1 MISSDNVA
9 TRVQEL
15 RRVLETL
22 PTRLFEDLVA
32 AAAAA
37 SASLR
42 RQGGVYFVGNGG
54 SAAEAEHLAAELVG
68 RFASERPPMRGGT
81 LTSSGVILTALAN
94 DYPADELFA
103 RQVRGL
109 LDERDT
115 LVALSTSGRSRNVLL
130 ALDEAKRIGC
140 TRIGFTGNSSAEFI
154 ARCDWVLAVP
164 STSVPRIQEVH
175 LMLGPTFCEIV
186 ESTIMSCSLGKA

>member
-1 MISSDNVA
+1 MIGLDQVA
-9 TRVQEL
+9 ARVQEL
-15 RRVLETL
+15 RHVLETL
-22 PTRLFEDLVA
+22 PVQLFEDLA

-37 SASLR
+37 ACVSLR
-42 RQGGVYFVGNGG
+42 KSGGIYFVGNGG

-68 RFASERPPMRGGT
+68 RFKFDRAPMRGGT
-81 LTSSGVILTALAN
+81 LTASGVVLTALVN

-115 LVALSTSGRSRNVLL
+115 LVALSTSGRSRNVLR
-130 ALDEAKRIGC
+130 ALEEAKSIGC
-140 TRIGFTGNSSAEFI
+140 TRIGFTGSWSADFG
-154 ARCDWVLAVP
+154 ARCDWVIAVP

-175 LMLGPTFCEIV
+175 LMLGHVFCEIV
-186 ESTIMSCSLGKA
+186 ESSVGDALRSS